1 MFGFACSLRAY
12 MFGLHVH
19 FKASPRSTARA
30 LIQTSLGLLE
40 RTDTSEKPSP
50 NPNFVRFAGEIRHF
64 V

>member
-1 MFGFACSLRAY
+1 MFGFACSLRAF

-19 FKASPRSTARA
+19 FEASPRSTARA

-40 RTDTSEKPSP
+40 RTDTSEKASP